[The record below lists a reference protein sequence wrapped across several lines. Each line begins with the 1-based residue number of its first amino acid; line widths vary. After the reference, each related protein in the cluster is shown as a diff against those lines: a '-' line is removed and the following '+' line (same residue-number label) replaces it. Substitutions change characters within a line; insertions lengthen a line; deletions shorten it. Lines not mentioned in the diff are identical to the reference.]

1 MAGLN
6 AKKRVFGSVFC
17 SQESYVKSMNDSNKV
32 HDQQDVDRSWLNLP
46 PILNDSD
53 LLESFKSSGRSD
65 HRAFE
70 TLRDPQETLSWYTN
84 RVRRHY
90 LNQVFPI
97 VQHLRTIQISR
108 LIRILDGA
116 HRLYFDRLG
125 LILKCI
131 DSQDV
136 RTAAVRNFRLNLST
150 VVSKSIPDRSA
161 IKSVVR
167 KHVSAILNRS
177 APENDLLLLVR
188 SLCSVGLGGEKYA
201 SVSNCSSIF
210 NDSRIW

>member
-1 MAGLN
+1 MTGLN
-6 AKKRVFGSVFC
+6 AKKRVFGSVFS
-17 SQESYVKSMNDSNKV
+17 SQESYAKPTNDSNKV
-32 HDQQDVDRSWLNLP
+32 NDQLDVDRSWLNLP

-53 LLESFKSSGRSD
+53 LLESFKSSERSD
-65 HRAFE
+65 RRAFE

-90 LNQVFPI
+90 LNQVLPI
-97 VQHLRTIQISR
+97 IQHMRTIQISR

-150 VVSKSIPDRSA
+150 VVSNSIPDRSA

-188 SLCSVGLGGEKYA
+188 SLCGVGLGGEKYA

-210 NDSRIW
+210 NDSGIW